1 MTIANEFHFL
11 FVVEFRF
18 LLVNMCW
25 VFSLSSMISK
35 SHFSFYL
42 LLFLSLFPF
51 QAKKYLVFAIQAF
64 SLVDF
69 SLSFCSFPSNQSPD
83 ESESPNRQTK
93 ELRQMVSSNHSVNN
107 GWEICSLD
115 LSGSSDGL
123 TPNPICSTSGEP

>member
-18 LLVNMCW
+18 PLVNMCW

-83 ESESPNRQTK
+83 ESESPNRRIET
-93 ELRQMVSSNHSVNN
+93 N
-107 GWEICSLD
+107 GFIRPFGQQWVRNLF
-115 LSGSSDGL
+115 
-123 TPNPICSTSGEP
+123 TRPKRVK